1 MNALRRAM
9 SAVVLA
15 VLAGCAGMPQGMEPL
30 SVTLVDVRP
39 GQVGLLEQEYAM
51 RIRVQNPNNVEIPLQ
66 GVAFDLELNGKTF
79 AKAVSRQD
87 KVVPAFGDT
96 VLDVRAISTLGAVLE
111 QVGAMRD
118 GPPGRI
124 AYRLQ
129 GRLAPVSG
137 AYLPFDSAGQIDFSA
152 LSGGTPQ

>member
-1 MNALRRAM
+1 MDAVRKAM
-9 SAVVLA
+9 GAVALA
-15 VLAGCAGMPQGMEPL
+15 VLTGCAGIPHGMEPL

-51 RIRVQNPNNVEIPLQ
+51 RIRVQNPNGVEVPLQ
-66 GVAFDLELNGKTF
+66 GVAFDVELNGMTF
-79 AKAVSRQD
+79 AKAVGRQE
-87 KVVPAFGDT
+87 KVVPAFGDAI
-96 VLDVRAISTLGAVLE
+96 LDVKAISTLGDVLE
-111 QVGAMRD
+111 QMGAMRD

-137 AYLPFDSAGQIDFSA
+137 ADLPFDSAGQIDISA
-152 LSGGTPQ
+152 LSGGKPQ